1 MQGRNEAPTTGNGRL
16 HVTGNDNWIR
26 IGNIDTSKYLVVK
39 SSIFPQRKIHKYS
52 STWQTEN
59 DNQVIFMP
67 DLLEGLALVITT
79 VWWLQD
85 VERGHR

>member
-52 STWQTEN
+52 STW
-59 DNQVIFMP
+59 
-67 DLLEGLALVITT
+67 
-79 VWWLQD
+79 
-85 VERGHR
+85 